1 MQAVI
6 MSTYDPG
13 PQLLDFKG
21 MINSRDLG
29 GMPLS
34 GKLSFLSRL
43 FVRSGAPQTAD
54 PADLQDVLDYGVRT
68 VIDLRSA
75 AELKKFGNPFQNMEG
90 IEFHSI
96 PLFKG
101 DPELKDDPTMEFLRT
116 HHLGD
121 FYVIVAEEFGQA
133 AVSVL
138 RILKDCRGTALFHCA
153 HGKDRTGVISA
164 CLYLL
169 AGASREDIIHNYEIS
184 YGYLEDFLAPLM
196 AETEVD
202 MKHTLRSDRINMEI
216 FLKHIDDNYGG
227 NIRNLLRSKGMTDL
241 EIEQLTAKCRGD

>member
-1 MQAVI
+1 
-6 MSTYDPG
+6 MSSYNPDT
-13 PQLLDFKG
+13 QLLDFKG

-34 GKLSFLSRL
+34 GNLSFLSRL
-43 FVRSGAPQTAD
+43 FVRSAAPLTDD
-54 PADLQDVLDYGVRT
+54 PKELQDVLDYGVRM
-68 VIDLRSA
+68 VIDLRSE
-75 AELKKFGNPFQNMEG
+75 AELKKFGNPFRDMKEV
-90 IEFHSI
+90 EFHSI

-101 DPELKDDPTMEFLRT
+101 DPELKDDPTMDFLRT

-121 FYVIVAEEFGQA
+121 FYVIVAEEFGTS

-138 RILKDCRGTALFHCA
+138 RLLKDCSGTALFHCA

-184 YGYLEDFLAPLM
+184 YGYLKDFLAPLM
-196 AETEVD
+196 AQTDDD

-241 EIEQLTAKCRGD
+241 EIEMLTAKCRGD

>member
-1 MQAVI
+1 
-6 MSTYDPG
+6 
-13 PQLLDFKG
+13 
-21 MINSRDLG
+21 
-29 GMPLS
+29 
-34 GKLSFLSRL
+34 
-43 FVRSGAPQTAD
+43 
-54 PADLQDVLDYGVRT
+54 
-68 VIDLRSA
+68 
-75 AELKKFGNPFQNMEG
+75 MEG

-196 AETEVD
+196 AETEDD

>member
-1 MQAVI
+1 

-196 AETEVD
+196 AETEDD